1 MKKIHESQVHVNYKS
16 HDVLVLESDKGV
28 KFKMT
33 YTCENASER
42 FQGELFV
49 GDKWEHFF
57 SLLDLGEVGNKSMYV
72 RSESERRH
80 RCVYFQKLGKK
91 FFEKMMN

>member
-33 YTCENASER
+33 YKCENAYES
-42 FQGELFV
+42 FTGELFV

-57 SLLDLGEVGNKSMYV
+57 SLLDLGEVGNKDMYV
-72 RSESERRH
+72 HSESERRS
-80 RCVYFQKLGKK
+80 RSVYFQKLGK
-91 FFEKMMN
+91 